1 MKIDWINL
9 IVWGTLAALT
19 VTFWL
24 WIVGMVL

>member
-9 IVWGTLAALT
+9 IVWGTLAVLT

-24 WIVGMVL
+24 WIVWVAL